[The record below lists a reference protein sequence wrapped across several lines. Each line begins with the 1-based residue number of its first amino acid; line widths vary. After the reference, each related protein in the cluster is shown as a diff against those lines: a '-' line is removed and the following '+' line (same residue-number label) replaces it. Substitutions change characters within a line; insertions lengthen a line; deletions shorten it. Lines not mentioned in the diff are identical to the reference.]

1 MLRHPRRPGAVFL
14 GILTFFALVP
24 LDAATVSKQNADRF
38 AQKLALIQRQA
49 EAKERVGARRTSL
62 TDDEVNSWF
71 AFTAPQLLP
80 AGVSQPQVSALGQG
94 RLMGQAIVDM
104 GSVAKRKSSGGTF
117 DPWSFVGGKVP
128 ISVTGVL
135 HARDGMGRFELQS
148 AAISGVPVPSTLL
161 QELLT
166 YYSRTPEKPQGVRLD
181 APFALPANI
190 RQIDV
195 GQGQAVVVQ

>member
-1 MLRHPRRPGAVFL
+1 MLRRPRRPGAVFL

-49 EAKERVGARRTSL
+49 EAKERVGARRTPL
-62 TDDEVNSWF
+62 TEDEVNSWF
-71 AFTAPQLLP
+71 AYAAPKLLP

-94 RLMGQAIVDM
+94 RLMGQAIVDLD
-104 GSVAKRKSSGGTF
+104 SVAKRKSSGGTF

-135 HARDGMGRFELQS
+135 HARDGMGRFEVQS

-166 YYSRTPEKPQGVRLD
+166 YYSRTPEKPAGVKLD

-190 RQIDV
+190 RQIEV

>member
-1 MLRHPRRPGAVFL
+1 MSCNSRRSGAVFL

-24 LDAATVSKQNADRF
+24 LAAATVSKQNADMF
-38 AQKLALIQRQA
+38 ARKLALIQRQA
-49 EAKERVGARRTSL
+49 EAKERVGARRTAL
-62 TDDEVNSWF
+62 TEDEVNSWF
-71 AFTAPQLLP
+71 AYAATPLLP

-94 RLMGQAIVDM
+94 RVMGQATVDLDTV
-104 GSVAKRKSSGGTF
+104 SKRKATGGTF

-128 ISVTGVL
+128 ISVTGIL
-135 HARDGMGRFELQS
+135 HARDGMGRFEVQS

-166 YYSRTPEKPQGVRLD
+166 YYSRTPVKPQGVRLD
-181 APFALPANI
+181 APFALPASI

>member
-1 MLRHPRRPGAVFL
+1 MSCNPRRPGALFL

-24 LDAATVSKQNADRF
+24 LDAATVSKQNADMF
-38 AQKLALIQRQA
+38 ARKLALIQRQA
-49 EAKERVGARRTSL
+49 ETKERVGARRTAL
-62 TDDEVNSWF
+62 TEDELNSWF
-71 AFTAPQLLP
+71 AYSATPLLP
-80 AGVSQPQVSALGQG
+80 AGVSQPQITALGQG
-94 RLMGQAIVDM
+94 RLMGQAIVDLDTV
-104 GSVAKRKSSGGTF
+104 SKRKSTGGSF

-128 ISVTGVL
+128 ISVTGIL
-135 HARDGMGRFELQS
+135 HARDGMGRFEVQS

-181 APFALPANI
+181 APFALPASI